1 MPLYNLHPGGG
12 LWIVLQF
19 FIILLILLYL
29 SCSVLLFL
37 PSLMFLLS
45 LLTSFHSLAPLFFC
59 FLSCLLFSPGPNAKY
74 SQTLSNLLKCNLQF
88 SLTFNGPRNMMTKR
102 SCAPPACDLH
112 IFIFVHFI
120 KNWRQCSTCILIK
133 NIHGKYPDCPWF
145 ERVTYNI
152 LTYGRQPYAV
162 NHGSEYCL

>member
-1 MPLYNLHPGGG
+1 MNCIAILHNLVDPPLSLMLCLTFPSLAHVPP
-12 LWIVLQF
+12 
-19 FIILLILLYL
+19 L
-29 SCSVLLFL
+29 SAHFLSLTSSSIFLLFV
-37 PSLMFLLS
+37 MFI
-45 LLTSFHSLAPLFFC
+45 
-59 FLSCLLFSPGPNAKY
+59 SPGPNAKY